1 MAALPELTN
10 TLVSGSQPMLALPD
24 LDTIVFLVV
33 VAVSL
38 LGRLFG
44 KKDPEHAE
52 EWIDAEKWDEGRK
65 EQGRQSNRPQVLDW
79 EEEMRRLL
87 EGRPPEPARKSAPSG
102 PPPLETPP
110 AVPYLDDR
118 VVVIPRIPATEPSP
132 PVPERS
138 RLNQAEEA
146 FRKARELKKQA
157 AARMAE
163 MGKMPTTE
171 SRRTRRSS
179 AAQSVIDM
187 LRRPGSARQAII
199 ASEILGPAKGLQ

>member
-1 MAALPELTN
+1 MLHDLTHN
-10 TLVSGSQPMLALPD
+10 MVSGPQPMLALPD

-52 EWIDAEKWDEGRK
+52 EWIDAEKWDEGGK
-65 EQGRQSNRPQVLDW
+65 EQGRQSNRPQALDW
-79 EEEMRRLL
+79 EQEMRRLL
-87 EGRPPEPARKSAPSG
+87 EGRAPQPTRKTAPE
-102 PPPLETPP
+102 PPPLESPP
-110 AVPYLDDR
+110 PVPYLDDQ
-118 VVVIPRIPATEPSP
+118 VVVIPRVPTVESLPPASQA
-132 PVPERS
+132 S
-138 RLNQAEEA
+138 RLKQAEEA
-146 FRKARELKKQA
+146 YRKAQALKTQA

-163 MGKMPTTE
+163 MGQLPATE

-187 LRRPGSARQAII
+187 LRRSGSARQAII